1 MSVSS
6 KIIELRERH
15 DLTQKEL
22 ADKININRS
31 VLNRIEKG
39 TRPVRDEELKSFA
52 NFFDVPIGY
61 LLGENKV
68 NQPYLSEEQEKML
81 NGFDSLNTDGQNIL
95 LNVLNS
101 LRVTH
106 SGLNGTGA

>member
-6 KIIELRERH
+6 KIIELRESH

-52 NFFDVPIGY
+52 KFFNVPTDY
-61 LLGENKV
+61 LLGENRV

-81 NGFDSLNTDGQNIL
+81 KAFDSLDTDGK
-95 LNVLNS
+95 NVLWGVINS
-101 LRVTH
+101 LSMSH
-106 SGLNGTGA
+106 SKINAVSV